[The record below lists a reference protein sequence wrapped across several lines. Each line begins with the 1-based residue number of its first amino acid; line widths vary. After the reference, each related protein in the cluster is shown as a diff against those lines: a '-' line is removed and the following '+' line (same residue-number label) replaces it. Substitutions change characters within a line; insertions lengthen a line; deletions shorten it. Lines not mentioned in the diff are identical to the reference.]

1 MTMVLQDL
9 KNEMYST
16 LERVKQRAEL
26 MERSLDVYDLNRV
39 EALMGQI
46 EVFTKQHRSNCE

>member
-1 MTMVLQDL
+1 MILQDL
-9 KNEMYST
+9 KDSMYS
-16 LERVKQRAEL
+16 LVEQVRVRAEL
-26 MERSLDVYDLNRV
+26 SDRTVDAYDMARI

>member
-1 MTMVLQDL
+1 MVLQDL

-26 MERSLDVYDLNRV
+26 MERSLDVYDLDRV

>member
-1 MTMVLQDL
+1 MVLQDL